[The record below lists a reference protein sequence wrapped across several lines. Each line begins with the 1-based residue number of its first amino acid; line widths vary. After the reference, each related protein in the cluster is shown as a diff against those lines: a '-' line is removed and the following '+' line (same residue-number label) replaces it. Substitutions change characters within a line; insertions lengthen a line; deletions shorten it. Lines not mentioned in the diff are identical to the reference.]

1 MNMNDVL
8 TVVLVLIGAPIL
20 GCLASGIDRRITAR
34 LQGRVGPPILQP
46 YYDVKKLLSKDN
58 MIVNASQNF
67 YVVVYLFF
75 IILSLLMLVFKA
87 DILMIIF
94 VYTVASIALVVG
106 GMSTGSPYARVGS
119 SREIMAIL
127 AYEPILILYAL
138 AIYLLTGTF
147 KLSALVD
154 ASTPLLVYTPLI
166 FIAMIVVLNIK
177 LKKSPFDYSTSH
189 HAHQELVKGMLTEY
203 SGPGFAGIEIAHF
216 YEYVFLTGLIFL
228 FWAVNPLIGML
239 ISIAAY
245 LLVIVIDNITARVYW
260 QWMLKI
266 SWSVLLIISII
277 NIAFLYFSKATIMA

>member
-8 TVVLVLIGAPIL
+8 TIVLVLIGAPIL

-58 MIVNASQNF
+58 MVVNASQNF
-67 YVVVYLFF
+67 YVVVYLAF
-75 IILSLLMLVFKA
+75 IILSLLMLVFKQ

-94 VYTVASIALVVG
+94 VYTVASVALIVG
-106 GMSTGSPYARVGS
+106 GMSTGSPYARAGS

-127 AYEPILILYAL
+127 SYEPILILYAL

-147 KLSALVD
+147 NLSALAD

-166 FIAMIVVLNIK
+166 FIAMLVVLNIK

-189 HAHQELVKGMLTEY
+189 HAHQELVKGMMTEY

-228 FWAVNPLIGML
+228 FWAVNPLIGVL

-245 LLVIVIDNITARVYW
+245 LIVVVVDNITARVYW
-260 QWMLKI
+260 QWMLKL
-266 SWSVLLIISII
+266 SWSVLLVISLI
-277 NIAFLYFSKATIMA
+277 NIAYLYFSNATMV

>member
-8 TVVLVLIGAPIL
+8 TIVLVLIGAPII
-20 GCLASGIDRRITAR
+20 GCLAAGIDRKITAR
-34 LQGRVGPPILQP
+34 LQGRVGPPLLQP

-58 MIVNASQNF
+58 MIVNGSQNF
-67 YVVVYLFF
+67 YVVVYLVF
-75 IILSLLMLVFKA
+75 IVLSLLMLVFRQ

-94 VYTVASIALVVG
+94 VYTVSSIALIVG

-127 AYEPILILYAL
+127 SYEPVLILYAL

-147 KLSALVD
+147 KLSAVVD
-154 ASTPLLVYTPLI
+154 APTPLLMYTPLI
-166 FIAMIVVLNIK
+166 FIAMLFVLNIK

-203 SGPGFAGIEIAHF
+203 SGPGLAGIEIAHF
-216 YEYVFLTGLIFL
+216 YEYVFLTGLIFV
-228 FWAVNPLIGML
+228 FWTVNPLIGML
-239 ISIAAY
+239 ISFAAF

-260 QWMLKI
+260 QWMLKL
-266 SWSVLLIISII
+266 SWTFLLAISIV
-277 NIAFLYFSKATIMA
+277 NIAFLYFSGVKIV

>member
-1 MNMNDVL
+1 MNTSDILMAII
-8 TVVLVLIGAPIL
+8 VLIGAPII
-20 GCLASGIDRRITAR
+20 GCLASGIDRIITAR

-46 YYDVKKLLSKDN
+46 YYDVRKLLSKDN
-58 MIVNASQNF
+58 MIVNPSQNL
-67 YVVVYLFF
+67 YVVVYLVFM
-75 IILSLLMLVFKA
+75 ILSLLMLVFKQ

-94 VYTVASIALVVG
+94 VYTVSSIALIVG

-147 KLSALVD
+147 KLSAVTD
-154 ASTPLLVYTPLI
+154 ASTPMLVYTPLI

-177 LKKSPFDYSTSH
+177 VKKSPFDYSTSH
-189 HAHQELVKGMLTEY
+189 HGHQELVKGMTTEY

-228 FWAVNPLIGML
+228 FWAVNPLIGAI
-239 ISIAAY
+239 ISILAY

-260 QWMLKI
+260 QWMLKL
-266 SWSVLLIISII
+266 SWSVLLIISIV
-277 NIAFLYFSKATIMA
+277 NIAFLYYTGYKL

>member
-1 MNMNDVL
+1 MNTSDILMAII
-8 TVVLVLIGAPIL
+8 VLIGAPII
-20 GCLASGIDRRITAR
+20 GCLASGIDRIITAR

-46 YYDVKKLLSKDN
+46 YYDVRKLLSKDN
-58 MIVNASQNF
+58 MIVNPSQNL
-67 YVVVYLFF
+67 YVVVYLVFM
-75 IILSLLMLVFKA
+75 ILSLLMLVFKQ

-94 VYTVASIALVVG
+94 VYTVSSIALIVG

-138 AIYLLTGTF
+138 AIYMLTGTF

-189 HAHQELVKGMLTEY
+189 HAHQELVKGMTTEY
-203 SGPGFAGIEIAHF
+203 SGPGMAGIEIGHF
-216 YEYVFLTGLIFL
+216 YEYVFLTGLIFV
-228 FWAVNPLIGML
+228 FWAVNPLIGVL
-239 ISIAAY
+239 ISAAAFFFVT
-245 LLVIVIDNITARVYW
+245 LIDNITARVYW
-260 QWMLKI
+260 QWMLKL
-266 SWSVLLIISII
+266 SWTVLLIISIV
-277 NIAFLYFSKATIMA
+277 NIAFLYFSEVKLV